1 MENFLVSYLKSK
13 KKKKKKSRTGP
24 SAEWVP
30 TSAFS
35 SITPSTFDFPHVQV
49 LPAPLASKGWV
60 GSETKH
66 CKLRVN
72 SEIPGD

>member
-1 MENFLVSYLKSK
+1 MLFALKRNSMENFLVLHLKSK
-13 KKKKKKSRTGP
+13 KKNQPRTGA

-49 LPAPLASKGWV
+49 LPAPLASKA
-60 GSETKH
+60 
-66 CKLRVN
+66 
-72 SEIPGD
+72 